1 MTNEDLLILGRVIS
15 KCWEEPE
22 YKKNLKANA
31 RKVLT
36 DEGYIIRDDVTVVIK
51 EGESG
56 LPYFIGE
63 KEVHFPL
70 PSEPDSVDDIDEPL
84 GTEDLATAVGG
95 QTFAKLALE
104 KPLNTRHFKVGNWMR
119 VRNQHT
125 RALNCCW

>member
-22 YKKNLKANA
+22 YKENLKANA

-36 DEGYIIRDDVTVVIK
+36 EEGYIIRDDVEVVIK

-70 PSEPDSVDDIDEPL
+70 PSEPPSVDEIDEPL
-84 GTEDLATAVGG
+84 GSEDLTAVVGG
-95 QTFAKLALE
+95 QMFAKLSLGKAA
-104 KPLNTRHFKVGNWMR
+104 NTRHFKVGNWMR
-119 VRNQHT
+119 VNNQHT